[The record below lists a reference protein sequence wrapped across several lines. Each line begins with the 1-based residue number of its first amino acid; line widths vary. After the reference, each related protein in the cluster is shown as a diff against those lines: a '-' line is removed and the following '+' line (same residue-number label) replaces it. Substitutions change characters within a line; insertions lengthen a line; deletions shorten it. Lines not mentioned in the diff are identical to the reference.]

1 MGDPFEHSAIR
12 LLYHAKPAS
21 DKEESIKLEQLFGGS
36 FVNK

>member
-1 MGDPFEHSAIR
+1 MGEHSAIR
-12 LLYHAKPAS
+12 LLYPAKPAS